1 MNRPYRI
8 LAALVI
14 LSSLLLSSF
23 SFFTPAAM
31 DENERPAAQDDAGGP
46 VQISGSFEYT
56 NDFVVETYYVE
67 HAVALLDMTGF
78 VNRDKEWELPVDG
91 QVLGYM
97 GLDAENNRAT
107 FNLSLPIQPLGDFN
121 DVDQDAQAEE
131 GVQIFTVGYSPN
143 LTGDV
148 FSDGDDRSLGWPSY
162 LASVKTDTENQDE
175 VTGGM
180 LVIWAPDAQQDF
192 PSGFGA
198 DGLLFTADDPQM
210 AVPAGY
216 SVIDL
221 DQSPFA
227 IVRERVVDLTLY
239 EPEDIAVKDFSAQ
252 TYSQAFDSMFNI
264 ISNEYAFNGFED
276 KQPDWD
282 ALYAQIAPRVADAES
297 SQDAYAFFLALRDFA
312 MAFKDGHVGLNGGD
326 LEGAY
331 NQSTVLGGYGFAV
344 RELDDGT
351 VVVVYVMP
359 DGPAEQAGMQVGA
372 EILQINGQAV
382 QSALD
387 AVPLFSPQST
397 DFGKRYEQTV
407 FLTRGGIGDS
417 MSVEFVN
424 EAGADQA
431 TAEDEDEG
439 FFKNLFNTIFGKKA
453 AANTP
458 QTVELTAIYELDSL
472 FAVYQG
478 GETDSYV
485 LPVEYHF
492 YADAGIGYIK
502 INSNYDDLGLA
513 IRVFDRALKSF
524 TDAGALG
531 IVIDMRHNYGGSP
544 LGLAGFLYDEDIP
557 LGQLEY
563 YSDKTGQF
571 EADGPRDKVYP
582 NEEQYRFDNMVLLVD
597 QFCYSACEIEAYGFS
612 QVPGMVVMG
621 QFPSAG
627 VEAETARGDFLLPA
641 GIEMTLPTGR
651 FTLPDGSIFLEGQG
665 VQPTV
670 KLPVNRESVLSS
682 DDVVLQAAIDYIMSQ
697 YQ

>member
-1 MNRPYRI
+1 
-8 LAALVI
+8 
-14 LSSLLLSSF
+14 
-23 SFFTPAAM
+23 
-31 DENERPAAQDDAGGP
+31 
-46 VQISGSFEYT
+46 
-56 NDFVVETYYVE
+56 
-67 HAVALLDMTGF
+67 
-78 VNRDKEWELPVDG
+78 
-91 QVLGYM
+91 
-97 GLDAENNRAT
+97 
-107 FNLSLPIQPLGDFN
+107 
-121 DVDQDAQAEE
+121 
-131 GVQIFTVGYSPN
+131 
-143 LTGDV
+143 
-148 FSDGDDRSLGWPSY
+148 
-162 LASVKTDTENQDE
+162 
-175 VTGGM
+175 
-180 LVIWAPDAQQDF
+180 
-192 PSGFGA
+192 
-198 DGLLFTADDPQM
+198 M

-227 IVRERVVDLTLY
+227 IVRDRVVDLTLF

-252 TYSQAFDSMFNI
+252 TFSQAFDSLFNI
-264 ISNEYAFNGFED
+264 ISKEYAFNGFED

-282 ALYAQIAPRVADAES
+282 TLYAQIAPRVAEAENA
-297 SQDAYAFFLALRDFA
+297 QDAYAFFLALRDFA

-344 RELDDGT
+344 RELDDGS
-351 VVVVYVMP
+351 VVVVYILP

-372 EILQINGQAV
+372 EILQINGQDV

-397 DFGKRYEQTV
+397 DFGKRYEQSV

-424 EAGADQA
+424 DETGAA
-431 TAEDEDEG
+431 PTPASDEG
-439 FFKNLFNTIFGKKA
+439 FFKNLFNSLFGKKA
-453 AANTP
+453 ATSTTASKP
-458 QTVELTAIYELDSL
+458 QTVELTSIYELDSL

-478 GETDSYV
+478 GDTDGYV

-513 IRVFDRALKSF
+513 VRVFDRALKSF
-524 TDAGALG
+524 TEAGALG

-563 YSDKTGQF
+563 YSDNTGKF
-571 EADGPRDKVYP
+571 EPDGPRDKVYP
-582 NEEQYRFDNMVLLVD
+582 NVEQYRFDSMVLLVD

-621 QFPSAG
+621 QFPTAG
-627 VEAETARGDFLLPA
+627 VEAETARGDFVLPA
-641 GIEMTLPTGR
+641 GIEITLPTGR

-665 VQPTV
+665 VQPH
-670 KLPVNRESVLSS
+670 RETAGGSCQRTFRRRCSAASS
-682 DDVVLQAAIDYIMSQ
+682 HRLHYEPILDQIK
-697 YQ
+697 